1 MAGMCEA
8 PDGTDSGGRYGNS
21 DSIHYLLES
30 EEELVFTPSRDDKYD
45 CPICLFVLRE
55 PLQTKCGHRFCK
67 RCIEKWLSESD
78 PRCPVDN
85 QRLSKGELFPDN
97 YAKREILNLTVKCP
111 NYKKGCDLVVT
122 LSDVQNHYNACDFS
136 YVPCPLHCANILL
149 RRDLESHKLN
159 ECPKRIVQCSLCKN
173 NIAAEDKESHSSQCP
188 LSVVQ
193 CTSCSA
199 QFPRQHSTVH
209 MSECPKAKVKCQY
222 TFLGCGFESER
233 QQMADHEQQAMMF
246 HMGLINRS
254 LQLLFAM
261 FRINPLS
268 VQHSSITSIHRPS
281 SLGFLPTER
290 TASVE
295 SLASGSASYPLSSAN
310 VSEQSN
316 LAMMQHLFQH
326 LNVKDASEVRSDA
339 QPSGMHSIVNV
350 SRPVEMLRADSVIH
364 SVQSTDGDGTT
375 AKDRTDI
382 EEISSTRT
390 VEGPDLQ
397 YLGKPSS
404 QQDNLAT
411 MSIMDD
417 TQFQSF
423 KSQNDLQDESLA
435 RHDHLLMELKQR
447 NDYQE
452 KVIKDMK
459 VKVRELEKTVSE
471 FEGRSGN
478 GVYIWKIKNYR
489 KLRQEAESGE
499 VTAIH
504 SSSFYSSVY
513 GYKLCIRVNL
523 NGVDSARGTHLSLFI
538 HFMQGE
544 FDDILDWPFNGRI
557 ILTVIDQNPICELR
571 NHVSETLL
579 SKPNLAAFQRPQ
591 NPRNHKGFGYMEF
604 LPLSVIDKMAYI
616 RNDTLIIKAQI
627 ITNSG
632 PT

>member
-1 MAGMCEA
+1 MYEA
-8 PDGTDSGGRYGNS
+8 PDGSSLSGRYGNS
-21 DSIHYLLES
+21 ESIHYLLEN
-30 EEELVFTPSRDDKYD
+30 EEDLIFVPVRDEKYD
-45 CPICLFVLRE
+45 CPICLYVLRE

-67 RCIEKWLSESD
+67 QCIEKWLSESD

-85 QRLSKGELFPDN
+85 QRLNKGELFPDN

-111 NYKKGCDLVVT
+111 NYKKGCDLIIT
-122 LSDVQNHYNACDFS
+122 LSDVQNHYDACDFS
-136 YVPCPLHCANILL
+136 YVPCPLLCANILL
-149 RRDLESHKLN
+149 RRDLESHKLS

-173 NIAAEDKESHSSQCP
+173 NITAEDKESHSSQCP

-199 QFPRQHSTVH
+199 QFPRQLTTRHV
-209 MSECPKAKVKCQY
+209 SECPKAKVKCQY
-222 TFLGCGFESER
+222 TLLGCTFESER
-233 QQMADHEQQAMMF
+233 QQMTDHEQIAMTH
-246 HMGLINRS
+246 HMGLINKS
-254 LQLLFAM
+254 ILILFAAL
-261 FRINPLS
+261 RINPLAA
-268 VQHSSITSIHRPS
+268 QQSSITSVHRPS

-295 SLASGSASYPLSSAN
+295 SLASGAASYPLSSAN
-310 VSEQSN
+310 VSEHSN
-316 LAMMQHLFQH
+316 LAMIQHLFQH
-326 LNVKDASEVRSDA
+326 LNVRNISEVRADGQVSLN
-339 QPSGMHSIVNV
+339 SISV
-350 SRPVEMLRADSVIH
+350 PPQVEMLGAESILH
-364 SVQSTDGDGTT
+364 SVQSTDDEGTS
-375 AKDRTDI
+375 AKDRN
-382 EEISSTRT
+382 EMEGISSTRT
-390 VEGPDLQ
+390 QEGPDVQ

-404 QQDNLAT
+404 QQDNLAS
-411 MSIMDD
+411 MSLIED

-423 KSQNDLQDESLA
+423 KSQNELQDESLA
-435 RHDHLLMELKQR
+435 RHDHFLMELKQR
-447 NDYQE
+447 NDYHE

-459 VKVRELEKTVSE
+459 LKIRELEKTVSE
-471 FEGRSGN
+471 FEGRCGN

-489 KLRQEAESGE
+489 KLRLEAESGE

-544 FDDILDWPFNGRI
+544 FDDILDWPFTGRI

-571 NHVSETLL
+571 NHVTETLM
-579 SKPNLAAFQRPQ
+579 SKPNLAAFQRPT

-604 LPLSVIDKMAYI
+604 LPLNVIDKMTYI

-627 ITNSG
+627 VSSSG